1 MRDTAR
7 AGRWAAR
14 VGIGLIGATLAVV
27 VVWPQLLGLSGLPV
41 VANAVALRGTVALAA
56 AAGAIVTL
64 GAAVVLRRAQV
75 VAAARVAGWVAVW
88 CAVVATAHLAVLAIR
103 GTDGLFGAD
112 PAPAPADRTVV
123 LVLNTHGTVSAADIA
138 TLVAARGADVVSL
151 PETSRATAEQ
161 ASALLAERGLDY
173 QALAEV
179 LSGGINPSTAAL
191 VSTSTGR
198 YRITDSGPAATFVAT
213 GTGPTLTVVHTRAPV
228 GRDLGGWAASTRAAV
243 GSCAAHP
250 GGIVAGDFNATL
262 DHPAFTSLD
271 GCVDAAAV
279 AGSAGV
285 ATWPSAA
292 PRMIGAPIDHV
303 LVDPTRWTV
312 LRTTVLDPPP
322 GTDHRVVE
330 AVLVPAGSPG
340 SPGSDG

>member
-1 MRDTAR
+1 VL
-7 AGRWAAR
+7 AA
-14 VGIGLIGATLAVV
+14 VA
-27 VVWPQLLGLSGLPV
+27 VWPQLLGLSGLPV
-41 VANAVALRGTVALAA
+41 VANAVALRGAVALAA
-56 AAGAIVTL
+56 AAGALVAL
-64 GAAVVLRRAQV
+64 GAVVVLRRV
-75 VAAARVAGWVAVW
+75 EVAAAARAASWVAVW
-88 CAVVATAHLAVLAIR
+88 CAVVATAHLAVLVSR

-112 PAPAPADRTVV
+112 PAPAPADRMVV

-151 PETSRATAEQ
+151 PETSAATAER
-161 ASALLAERGLDY
+161 ASVLLADRGLDY
-173 QALAEV
+173 QVLAEV
-179 LSGGINPSTAAL
+179 LSSGTNPSTAAL
-191 VSTSTGR
+191 VSTSTGD

-213 GTGPTLTVVHTRAPV
+213 GSGPTLTVVHTRAPV
-228 GRDLGGWAASTRAAV
+228 DKDLAGWAASTRAAV
-243 GSCAAHP
+243 SSCAAHP

-262 DHPAFTSLD
+262 DHPAFASLG

-285 ATWPSAA
+285 ATWPSSA
-292 PRMIGAPIDHV
+292 PRAIGAPIDHV

-330 AVLVPAGSPG
+330 AVLAPAGPASTAGSPG
-340 SPGSDG
+340 SAG

>member
-1 MRDTAR
+1 M
-7 AGRWAAR
+7 
-14 VGIGLIGATLAVV
+14 
-27 VVWPQLLGLSGLPV
+27 
-41 VANAVALRGTVALAA
+41 
-56 AAGAIVTL
+56 
-64 GAAVVLRRAQV
+64 
-75 VAAARVAGWVAVW
+75 
-88 CAVVATAHLAVLAIR
+88 
-103 GTDGLFGAD
+103 
-112 PAPAPADRTVV
+112 VV

-138 TLVAARGADVVSL
+138 ALVASRGADVVSL
-151 PETSRATAEQ
+151 PETSATTAEQ
-161 ASALLAERGLDY
+161 ASELLADQGLDY
-173 QALAEV
+173 QVLAEV
-179 LSGGINPSTAAL
+179 LSGGGNPSTAAL

-213 GTGPTLTVVHTRAPV
+213 GTGPPLIVVHTRAPV
-228 GRDLGGWAASTRAAV
+228 NTDLSGWAASTRAAV
-243 GSCAAHP
+243 SSCAGHP

-262 DHPAFTSLD
+262 DHPAFASLD

-303 LVDPTRWTV
+303 LVDPARWTV

-330 AVLVPAGSPG
+330 AVLVPAGSMVSAG
-340 SPGSDG
+340 